1 MSEISPSENGGL
13 TAGFSVSAVA
23 RACMV
28 AFGLAL
34 VLLCLVACGDR
45 AAGASAALP
54 AQQQVNLA
62 VVAIDARIGGDV
74 VHSSGTVMDANRGLV
89 LTSNRGVW
97 GATSLRIGTAL
108 GLVYGRVVARA
119 PCDDLALVE
128 MFPQLPGLVA
138 LPRAAGVP
146 APGQLVTSVGRRRVA
161 PDLASESLLQIPA
174 LRAAARG
181 TTRITLDGRLV
192 PEALGGP
199 LIDPHGRLVGIAQ
212 AGLGRLPAP
221 SRALSSTAIENRLRR
236 LHPGP
241 RSVYVG
247 WRSQYGCAGRLTAAV
262 KAEHPAFKS
271 RDAWLNAPVP
281 ATRLPGT
288 EVLDTR

>member
-1 MSEISPSENGGL
+1 MARGCTVALGL
-13 TAGFSVSAVA
+13 VVLALGLVARGDRPADGSAV
-23 RACMV
+23 
-28 AFGLAL
+28 LA
-34 VLLCLVACGDR
+34 
-45 AAGASAALP
+45 P
-54 AQQQVNLA
+54 QQQVNLA

-74 VHSSGTVMDANRGLV
+74 VHSSGTVIDADRGLV
-89 LTSNRGVW
+89 LTSNRAIW

-146 APGQLVTSVGRRRVA
+146 APGQLVTSVGRRRVD
-161 PDLASESLLQIPA
+161 PDLASQSLLQIPA
-174 LRAAARG
+174 LRAAAQG
-181 TTRITLDGRLV
+181 ATRITPEGGLV
-192 PEALGGP
+192 PGAIGGP
-199 LIDPHGRLVGIAQ
+199 LIDPQGGLVGIAQ

-241 RSVYVG
+241 RAVYVG
-247 WRSQYGCAGRLTAAV
+247 WRSQYECAGRLNAAL
-262 KAEHPAFKS
+262 KSEHPAFKA

>member
-1 MSEISPSENGGL
+1 M
-13 TAGFSVSAVA
+13 A
-23 RACMV
+23 RAWM
-28 AFGLAL
+28 ASFGLVF
-34 VLLCLVACGDR
+34 VLLCLVAHGDR
-45 AAGASAALP
+45 PAGASAALP
-54 AQQQVNLA
+54 PQQEINLG

-74 VHSSGTVMDANRGLV
+74 VHSSGTVIDANRGLV

-119 PCDDLALVE
+119 PCDDLAIVE
-128 MFPQLPGLVA
+128 MLPQLPGLVA

-146 APGQLVTSVGRRRVA
+146 APGQLVTSVGRRRVD
-161 PDLASESLLQIPA
+161 PDLAANSLLQIPA
-174 LRAAARG
+174 LRAAAQG

-192 PEALGGP
+192 PEAIGGP
-199 LIDPHGRLVGIAQ
+199 LIDPQGRLVGIAQ
-212 AGLGRLPAP
+212 APLSGLPAAP
-221 SRALSSTAIENRLRR
+221 SRALSSPAITNRLRR

-241 RSVYVG
+241 RAVYVG
-247 WRSQYGCAGRLTAAV
+247 WRSQYRCAARLSRAI
-262 KAEHPAFKS
+262 KAEHPDFRT

-288 EVLDTR
+288 EALDTG